1 MENEKIDYREESKK
15 MLDEITDD
23 WILKQVYR
31 CIKNITKEEQEHG
44 NGRNQE
50 QNH

>member
-1 MENEKIDYREESKK
+1 MEDEEKEVDYREESKK

-31 CIKNITKEEQEHG
+31 CIKNITA
-44 NGRNQE
+44 
-50 QNH
+50 